1 MRQDQVSKM
10 IFSSISFFIFLLSI
24 FFLVPHINTAVY
36 HLVLLLTR
44 SKKIALGILLFILL
58 PGTIIHELS
67 HFLVATLLFVRTGE
81 LTVIPKV
88 EEESIKAG
96 SLKHANTDPIK
107 RTLIGIAPMI
117 IGLIIIYFLGNI
129 IFNQFSNFPL
139 LIANSYLLIA
149 VSLSMFSSK
158 KDLEVAIFVV
168 PIFALIMLALYLNGL
183 TVTFSQELYQKISHV
198 LSQLNIYLLLALGL
212 DIVVFL
218 SLKSLIIIFQRLLKV
233 KIVS

>member
-1 MRQDQVSKM
+1 M

>member
-1 MRQDQVSKM
+1 M

-44 SKKIALGILLFILL
+44 SKKIALGILL